1 MQTPADPTGSLGA
14 GELAFLHEA
23 VDASDFS
30 LGDWT
35 AALGAFVTWLESRG
49 ESRRPW
55 AEMIG
60 YIECCTRMTAP
71 GLGTPDLAAWVTRA
85 LEDYGF
91 SVLAELQD

>member
-1 MQTPADPTGSLGA
+1 MPAPSDPTASLGP
-14 GELAFLHEA
+14 GELDSLHEA

-30 LGDWT
+30 LSDWS
-35 AALGAFVTWLESRG
+35 AALGAFVAWLDSRG
-49 ESRRPW
+49 EDRRPW
-55 AEMIG
+55 IDMIG

-91 SVLAELQD
+91 TVLAELQD